1 LNELLDRTLTK
12 LQIPVRQQVQQ
23 DGETAAG
30 FEAESVRIVAALYR
44 YFNEGFRYTLDLTA
58 SAERL
63 RPIKYFLERSHAG
76 HCEFFATAT
85 VLLLRAAGIPARYA
99 TGYAVQQY
107 SPLEQAWVIR
117 RRHSHSWAVAWV
129 NEQWIA
135 VDTTPTQW
143 FDAEAR
149 DTAWWQFVYDL
160 GSWVWHR
167 VSRWRLESTGQEK
180 ASSTVLW
187 GLLPLLAL
195 LAWRVAKSRRVN
207 RTRDA
212 RTSNAPSSRAVPHGT
227 DSEFYRIEEMLRD
240 YDLPR
245 PRYCSVR
252 AWLMQLQEQGRL
264 PAGAQ
269 HWEELVALHYRLRF
283 AAQGL
288 DQRQRQQLAEG
299 VARWLRAAQKTL
311 DPHR

>member
-1 LNELLDRTLTK
+1 
-12 LQIPVRQQVQQ
+12 
-23 DGETAAG
+23 
-30 FEAESVRIVAALYR
+30 
-44 YFNEGFRYTLDLTA
+44 
-58 SAERL
+58 
-63 RPIKYFLERSHAG
+63 
-76 HCEFFATAT
+76 
-85 VLLLRAAGIPARYA
+85 
-99 TGYAVQQY
+99 
-107 SPLEQAWVIR
+107 
-117 RRHSHSWAVAWV
+117 
-129 NEQWIA
+129 
-135 VDTTPTQW
+135 
-143 FDAEAR
+143 
-149 DTAWWQFVYDL
+149 
-160 GSWVWHR
+160 
-167 VSRWRLESTGQEK
+167 
-180 ASSTVLW
+180 
-187 GLLPLLAL
+187 
-195 LAWRVAKSRRVN
+195 
-207 RTRDA
+207 
-212 RTSNAPSSRAVPHGT
+212 VPHGT